1 MQVLGILVGSS
12 TRTLRVPERADLESV
27 VAVLCVVAQTVWRLR
42 RGALFAPRAPGSLT
56 GRRSVQSDAEFVAL
70 ESVLRAARQPLHSGV
85 WPVRRLRSSIN
96 IATFPGRKART
107 VRRVNLIA
115 PRGGQRADAA
125 AVVADCRRRRSGAL
139 NRLLP
144 PAEITLPLVVA

>member
-42 RGALFAPRAPGSLT
+42 SGALFAPRAPGPSR

-70 ESVLRAARQPLHSGV
+70 ESVLRAARQAASL
-85 WPVRRLRSSIN
+85 RRL
-96 IATFPGRKART
+96 T
-107 VRRVNLIA
+107 
-115 PRGGQRADAA
+115 
-125 AVVADCRRRRSGAL
+125 GAETAL
-139 NRLLP
+139 FH
-144 PAEITLPLVVA
+144 

>member
-42 RGALFAPRAPGSLT
+42 GGAPFAPRAPGTLT

-70 ESVLRAARQPLHSGV
+70 ESGFARRASSRFTPASG
-85 WPVRRLRSSIN
+85 RC
-96 IATFPGRKART
+96 G
-107 VRRVNLIA
+107 
-115 PRGGQRADAA
+115 
-125 AVVADCRRRRSGAL
+125 DCAL
-139 NRLLP
+139 QL
-144 PAEITLPLVVA
+144 